1 MANSGHIPVILD
13 RVDTIPSLIP
23 KNLHIPLS
31 IHQDSPLHISPYNLV
46 SDMPRSATKPKPASI
61 KCGRHSKF
69 GTLFGL
75 SLPDL
80 IPYHTTYCKLVP
92 HYIHTKLLYMG
103 EQYLIPRV
111 LTSNAIMEVSQYEFD
126 VSLLTVSPKHVRLTS
141 PEEDIRSI

>member
-1 MANSGHIPVILD
+1 M
-13 RVDTIPSLIP
+13 DTINSLITHHFY
-23 KNLHIPLS
+23 LPLS
-31 IHQDSPLHISPYNLV
+31 IHQDPQLHLLPYNLV
-46 SDMPRSATKPKPASI
+46 LKIPRLSTKPNTDFTQ
-61 KCGRHSKF
+61 CGRHSKF

-103 EQYLIPRV
+103 EQDLIPRV